1 MIDWE
6 KIRLDYITH
15 SYGYKKLAEKYGVS
29 FSMLCK
35 KAAKDGWYKSKQEYR
50 REQIENA
57 ADNIIKKEALKLA
70 DLQKAADGMGAVI
83 KSVISD
89 TQQFKRHIVK
99 EGVGSGESRVEERVF
114 EKYDT
119 RAIKD
124 ITTSIKDLTAA
135 VRNLYGLLT
144 EPERSAM
151 DIAAARLVLDQKKAN
166 EGTPDDTSTGVVQIA
181 DVIVQEEISDK
192 LSN

>member
-6 KIRLDYITH
+6 KIRIDYITH
-15 SYGYKKLAEKYGVS
+15 NDGYKRLAEKHRIS

-35 KAAKDGWYKSKQEYR
+35 KAANEGWYKSKQEYR
-50 REQIENA
+50 KKLIENA
-57 ADNIIKKEALKLA
+57 AEKIGKKEAFKLA
-70 DLQKAADGMGAVI
+70 NLQKAADGMGALL

-151 DIAAARLVLDQKKAN
+151 DIAAARLVLDRKKMN
-166 EGTPDDTSTGVVQIA
+166 EGIPEDTNNGVVQIA
-181 DVIVQEEISDK
+181 DVLKGDGSVR
-192 LSN
+192 

>member
-6 KIRLDYITH
+6 KIRIDYITH
-15 SYGYKKLAEKYGVS
+15 NDGYKRLAKKHEIS

-35 KAAKDGWYKSKQEYR
+35 KAANEGWYKSKQEYR
-50 REQIENA
+50 KKLIENA
-57 ADNIIKKEALKLA
+57 AQKISKKEALKLA
-70 DLQKAADGMGAVI
+70 DLQMAADGMGALI
-83 KSVISD
+83 KSVLSD

-99 EGVGSGESRVEERVF
+99 EGVGSGESRVGERVF

-166 EGTPDDTSTGVVQIA
+166 EGTPNDNNTGVVQIA
-181 DVIVQEEISDK
+181 DVII
-192 LSN
+192 